1 MPESIFH
8 RESNDRYVDCGI
20 GRFARGTIMVH
31 ILRKAPTIL
40 LATAFA
46 VIFSSHEPIRNYQ
59 YVDTD

>member
-31 ILRKAPTIL
+31 ILRESPYNFARYRVCSYIL
-40 LATAFA
+40 LTRAHPELS
-46 VIFSSHEPIRNYQ
+46 ICRY
-59 YVDTD
+59 